1 MIAFNSKALSFALL
15 ILVGAITV
23 VEAQNLHST
32 EQYKIEYK
40 QELFETRGVYKTHL
54 ENNFESSKNIN
65 LECNPR
71 THDHYG
77 MMIND
82 LVEDV
87 CGKVYG
93 YNFSDEEDIA
103 WSTQELEIDQIHELD
118 KNELVINLIL
128 HIT

>member
-71 THDHYG
+71 THDHY
-77 MMIND
+77 
-82 LVEDV
+82 
-87 CGKVYG
+87 
-93 YNFSDEEDIA
+93 
-103 WSTQELEIDQIHELD
+103 QIHELD